1 MLSSDLLLQQCIQ
14 SSPSQCY
21 AYEHPLRRNHHCR
34 LSPLSAAEADT
45 AEGVQGVPQ
54 GELPALSSSSGHLRL
69 MRYTAWVAY
78 TGEGIAHLG
87 TGGFE
92 HECHYCVFC
101 IGGICG

>member
-1 MLSSDLLLQQCIQ
+1 
-14 SSPSQCY
+14 
-21 AYEHPLRRNHHCR
+21 
-34 LSPLSAAEADT
+34 
-45 AEGVQGVPQ
+45 
-54 GELPALSSSSGHLRL
+54 

-101 IGGICG
+101 IGGICGWDWFCVRDFVPPGVSPPPLRGGQVTSHNRTVIESAVKCSDIVELTATLLANSKLILSLYVADSINQ